1 MAKHY
6 CHHRNIKGKIKVLQK
21 DSKLSAK
28 QISQLQDI
36 YDSAVQGK
44 LDDNSTADIDKMIDT
59 ITGAAKKSKLHV
71 SKAKH
76 GHKPKQSEQRRSQKG
91 KEKVD
96 GMFNFSPL
104 FIYYYKLSFTK

>member
-6 CHHRNIKGKIKVLQK
+6 CHRRDIKGKIKVLQK
-21 DSKLSAK
+21 DSKLSIK

-44 LDDNSTADIDKMIDT
+44 LDDKSTANIDKMIGT
-59 ITGAAKKSKLHV
+59 ITGAAKKSKQHV